1 MGLRDQLRTLMWQHG
16 VEQETLL
23 DALDWKFKKIAD
35 ECDRLREE
43 NKMLLHRTGYAATL
57 LGTRKL
63 VRLWPSR
70 WWLVRGRD
78 NRDGRL
84 FVGLARYEKEAG
96 Q

>member
-1 MGLRDQLRTLMWQHG
+1 M
-16 VEQETLL
+16 
-23 DALDWKFKKIAD
+23 
-35 ECDRLREE
+35 
-43 NKMLLHRTGYAATL
+43 MLLHRTGYAATL

-63 VRLWPSR
+63 LRLWPSR

-84 FVGLARYEKEAG
+84 FIGFARYEMKPADKWEEEI

>member
-1 MGLRDQLRTLMWQHG
+1 
-16 VEQETLL
+16 
-23 DALDWKFKKIAD
+23 
-35 ECDRLREE
+35 
-43 NKMLLHRTGYAATL
+43 MLLHRTGYAATL

-84 FVGLARYEKEAG
+84 FIGFARYEKEAG